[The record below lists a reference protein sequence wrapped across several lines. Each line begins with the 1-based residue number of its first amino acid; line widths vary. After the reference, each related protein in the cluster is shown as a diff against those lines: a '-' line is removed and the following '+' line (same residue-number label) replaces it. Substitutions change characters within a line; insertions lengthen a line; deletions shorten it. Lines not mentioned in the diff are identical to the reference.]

1 MHLNPLYN
9 NMINDMSSFSLRCQF
24 SDLRQV
30 QTLSYEDEQ
39 HGGGRQVGCILVA
52 AGFQME
58 LCSDWPFGLLGHRL
72 SLSMRDT
79 KIFV

>member
-39 HGGGRQVGCILVA
+39 HGGGRQVGRILVA

-72 SLSMRDT
+72 RLSMQDT
-79 KIFV
+79 KNFV